1 MKQMQMQSQSMILSR
16 NSFKRLLKSAS
27 AYTKATQTLRSKT
40 EFTKPKSYVRF
51 SPMYAPHGVYELE
64 EHVTPRVFSPCS
76 GSSLRRDRDHD
87 PCHDRRS
94 SHLRRDHDHDPR
106 HDHRSN
112 RLRLRRHSPRSHS
125 RSPRRSSC

>member
-64 EHVTPRVFSPCS
+64 EHVTPHVFSPCS

-87 PCHDRRS
+87 P
-94 SHLRRDHDHDPR
+94 R

-112 RLRLRRHSPRSHS
+112 RLRLRRRSPRSHS

>member
-1 MKQMQMQSQSMILSR
+1 MKQMQSQSMILSR

-27 AYTKATQTLRSKT
+27 VYTKATQTLRSKT
-40 EFTKPKSYVRF
+40 EFTKPNSYVRF

-76 GSSLRRDRDHD
+76 GS
-87 PCHDRRS
+87 
-94 SHLRRDHDHDPR
+94 
-106 HDHRSN
+106 